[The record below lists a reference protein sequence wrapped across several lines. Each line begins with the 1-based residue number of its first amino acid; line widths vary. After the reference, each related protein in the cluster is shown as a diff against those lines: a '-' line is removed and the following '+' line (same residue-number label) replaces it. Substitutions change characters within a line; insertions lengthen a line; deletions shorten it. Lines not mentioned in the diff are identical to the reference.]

1 MAESVKEVV
10 PETRP
15 RGQRRGLD
23 RLRASGDG
31 RASQDSQSGP
41 AGTVVREAPPAA
53 VPQATLPTA
62 VPQATLPPA
71 PPPEH
76 LSPATSEVPAVD
88 ETAKT
93 EPPAGVPSAD
103 QAQPAAAVDASQ
115 GTATAARASTRLGN
129 KRFRVLV
136 AVIALLAA
144 LVGWLAYR
152 FWDTRS
158 SAQADKRQYQQLSAT
173 DTRNQAIL
181 SAARQATVTLLTYDY
196 RHLDQDFAAVLNG
209 STGAFKQDFASKQST
224 AKTLFTQGKA
234 IASGQV
240 LDAAVAASTPSSA
253 TVLAV
258 VDQSVKN
265 VSVPNGTVKHYRM
278 QLKLT
283 KVGSAWLVSDVE
295 FPA

>member
-15 RGQRRGLD
+15 RGPRRGLD
-23 RLRASGDG
+23 RLRASGDLQT
-31 RASQDSQSGP
+31 RHVSTASGTVAT
-41 AGTVVREAPPAA
+41 AGTAGREAAPSLSPQAAPASGVGTTPIETPAA
-53 VPQATLPTA
+53 PEPAVVVSTAGDDRGAPTA
-62 VPQATLPPA
+62 AA
-71 PPPEH
+71 
-76 LSPATSEVPAVD
+76 A
-88 ETAKT
+88 
-93 EPPAGVPSAD
+93 
-103 QAQPAAAVDASQ
+103 PAAKKDE
-115 GTATAARASTRLGN
+115 RPASTGRRT
-129 KRFRVLV
+129 KRPRVMV
-136 AVIALLAA
+136 GVIVVTAL

-152 FWDTRS
+152 FWDTRA
-158 SAQADKRQYQQLSAT
+158 SAQADKRQYERLNAT
-173 DTRNQAIL
+173 DGRDQAVL
-181 SAARQATVTLLTYDY
+181 SAARQAAVTLLTYDY
-196 RHLDQDFAAVLNG
+196 RHLDKDFAAVLNG
-209 STGAFKQDFASKQST
+209 STGGFKKDFASKQST

-240 LDAAVAASTPSSA
+240 LDAAVAASTPTSA

-258 VDQSVKN
+258 LDQSVKN